1 MEYFIILM
9 YQLVSLHPEYMNL
22 DYTYQPDS
30 IKEPQP
36 LNNSPDLTATEGF
49 TFERPV
55 PVSLED
61 IPVREKVNTS
71 EMMNP
76 SKPVKKINRQGE
88 PILLIGGSQ
97 FIESRN
103 ELEFV
108 ASAINNEGLHLPQRP
123 ITGNNYDWIIL
134 LLLVALA
141 LFASVRTKWN
151 KYMVNLFQSTLNYS
165 TALRMYQEKNSSHFY
180 GAFQLD
186 VIFYLVFSAF
196 TVQVLNY
203 FRIDFPYQNFFLFL
217 FCLVAIIAFFSV
229 KNTIYRFMGFLTGK
243 KNETGEYLFNTNN
256 FKRVAGLILLPL
268 VAVIAFYPYGK
279 ENIPV
284 TTGIFVV
291 LILYS
296 LLVFRGF
303 IILLRKQ
310 FSIFYLFLYFCTLE
324 FLPLVLLYK
333 ILVV

>member
-1 MEYFIILM
+1 MD
-9 YQLVSLHPEYMNL
+9 QLVSLHPEYMNL

-30 IKEPQP
+30 IKEPKP
-36 LNNSPDLTATEGF
+36 LDNLIALPEAEGLKIERSVMYSLENIPAR
-49 TFERPV
+49 ERPT
-55 PVSLED
+55 SS
-61 IPVREKVNTS
+61 EKVNAATPLRK
-71 EMMNP
+71 N
-76 SKPVKKINRQGE
+76 IRQRE
-88 PILLIGGSQ
+88 QILMVGGSQ
-97 FIESRN
+97 FIEPRN
-103 ELEFV
+103 EVDFV
-108 ASAINNEGLHLPQRP
+108 ALVSSDQGLHLPQRT
-123 ITGNNYDWIIL
+123 INAVSYDWITFM
-134 LLLVALA
+134 LLVALA

-165 TALRMYQEKNSSHFY
+165 TALRMYQEKNNSHLY

-186 VIFYLVFSAF
+186 VIFYLIISVFAF
-196 TVQVLNY
+196 QVLNY
-203 FRIDFPYQNFFLFL
+203 FRIDLPYQNFLLFL
-217 FCLVAIIAFFSV
+217 FCLVSIIVFFLV
-229 KNTIYRFMGFLTGK
+229 KTTIYRFMGLLIEK
-243 KNETGEYLFNTNN
+243 KSETGEYLFNVNN

-284 TTGIFVV
+284 TTGMYIV
-291 LILYS
+291 LLLYS

-303 IILLRKQ
+303 MILLRKQ